1 MTASVRVRFS
11 LMVLLVV
18 ATAGFVAACGGA
30 GADTATEAGTPKL
43 GAFGV
48 DLTTRKESVRAGD
61 DFFQYAN
68 GTWMDTFEI
77 PADRVRWGAF
87 DILRDSTDEQVRG
100 LIEELAAES
109 SAPGSN
115 EQKVGDYYASWMDTE
130 AVNARGIAP
139 LQPDLDRIAAIS
151 SLAELQAEFGRSNF
165 VGSAS
170 PIYQQA
176 SIDRRDPNRY
186 TLDVGLGGL
195 GLPDRDYYLDPSERF
210 ATIRQQYVAHIQQM
224 LQFAP
229 GVTAD
234 EAASQA
240 RAILDLETKIATLQ
254 WPRAELRDRVKTLNP
269 TTVAELGTT
278 YTGFDWTAFLEAGGM
293 EAAST
298 VNVSHPN
305 VIQPLIALTRG
316 VPLDTWKAYLR
327 YHLISGNASVL
338 SSEIDGADFAF
349 YGRTLGGQQQQRDRW
364 ERGVSLVGQRE
375 SLGEAL
381 GQVYVERHFPASA
394 KEKMVE
400 LVENLRRA
408 YGERIRAVDWMSE
421 GTRTEALAKLDAFRP
436 KIGYPDAWQ
445 DLSGI
450 EIVPGDLFGNYR
462 RVQRFFREFDGARLG
477 RGTDRDEW
485 FMTPQ
490 TVNAYYNSQF
500 NEIVFPAAILQP
512 PFFDQWA
519 DPAVNY
525 GAIGAVIGHEMGH
538 GFDDQGSRSDASGVQ
553 RDWWTA
559 EDRAAFDARTAKLA
573 EQYSMYEAAPGVFVD
588 GRFTLGENIGD
599 LGGLE
604 VAYRA
609 YQISLNGQPAAV
621 IDGLTGDQRFFLAFA
636 QVWRGKIREEALV
649 RQLTS
654 DPHSPVLYR
663 LNGVVRNVN
672 AWYDAFGVTEDDAMY
687 LPPDERVSIW

>member
-1 MTASVRVRFS
+1 MTASVRVRCS
-11 LMVLLVV
+11 LLVLLVV
-18 ATAGFVAACGGA
+18 VTAGLVAACGRAGA
-30 GADTATEAGTPKL
+30 GSEAGSPEL
-43 GAFGV
+43 GTFGV
-48 DLTTRKESVRAGD
+48 DLTARKDSVRPGD

-87 DILRDSTDEQVRG
+87 DILRDRTDEQVRA
-100 LIEELAAES
+100 LIDGLAAES
-109 SAPGSN
+109 SAPGSP
-115 EQKVGDYYASWMDTE
+115 EQKVGDYYASWMDTG
-130 AVNARGIAP
+130 AVDARGIAP
-139 LQPDLDRIAAIS
+139 LQPDLERIAAIS
-151 SLAELQAEFGRSNF
+151 SPAELPAEFGRSNL

-170 PIYQQA
+170 PIYQEA

-229 GVTAD
+229 GLTA
-234 EAASQA
+234 EAAASQA
-240 RAILDLETKIATLQ
+240 TAILELETKIATLQ

-269 TTVAELGTT
+269 TTVPELGPT

-293 EAAST
+293 DTATT

-305 VIQPLIALTRG
+305 VIQPLIALTRT
-316 VPLDTWKAYLR
+316 VPLETWKAYLR

-338 SSEIDGADFAF
+338 SSAIDDANFAF
-349 YGRTLGGQQQQRDRW
+349 YGRTLAGQQQQRDRW
-364 ERGVSLVGQRE
+364 ERGVSLVGARE

-381 GQVYVERHFPASA
+381 GQVYVDRHFPVSA

-421 GTRTEALAKLDAFRP
+421 ATKAEALAKLAAFRP

-450 EIVPGDLFGNYR
+450 AIVAGDLFGNYR
-462 RVQRFFREFDGARLG
+462 RVRRFFREFDGDRLT
-477 RGTDRDEW
+477 RQTDRDEW

-538 GFDDQGSRSDASGVQ
+538 GFDDQGSRSDARGVQ

-559 EDRAAFDARTAKLA
+559 EDRAAFDARTTKLA
-573 EQYSMYEAAPGVFVD
+573 EQYSRYEAAPGVFVD
-588 GRFTLGENIGD
+588 GKFTLGENIGD
-599 LGGLE
+599 LGGVE

-609 YQISLNGQPAAV
+609 YQISLNGQPAPV

-636 QVWRGKIREEALV
+636 QVWRSKIREEALV

-654 DPHSPVLYR
+654 DPHSPAVYR

-672 AWYDAFGVTEDDAMY
+672 AWYDAFGVTDGHAMY
-687 LPPDERVSIW
+687 LPPAERVSIW

>member
-1 MTASVRVRFS
+1 MTASVRVRRPIV
-11 LMVLLVV
+11 VLLVV
-18 ATAGFVAACGGA
+18 LAATSIAACGGA
-30 GADTATEAGTPKL
+30 DAGT
-43 GAFGV
+43 GAPEIGTV
-48 DLTTRKESVRAGD
+48 GLDLAARKESVQPGD

-87 DILRDSTDEQVRG
+87 DILRDRTDEQVRA
-100 LIEELAAES
+100 LIEDLAAEGS
-109 SAPGSN
+109 TPGSP
-115 EQKVGDYYASWMDTE
+115 EQKVGDYYTSWMDAE

-151 SLAELQAEFGRSNF
+151 SRAELPAEFGRSNL

-170 PIYQQA
+170 PIYQEA
-176 SIDRRDPNRY
+176 SIDRQDPNRY
-186 TLDVGLGGL
+186 TLDIGLSGL

-210 ATIRQQYVAHIQQM
+210 AAVRQQYVAHIQQM

-229 GVTAD
+229 TVTAD

-240 RAILDLETKIATLQ
+240 RAVLDLETKIAELQ

-269 TTVAELGTT
+269 TTVAELRTT
-278 YTGFDWTAFLEAGGM
+278 YTDFDWTAFLEAGGM
-293 EAAST
+293 GTAHT
-298 VNVSHPN
+298 VNNSHPN
-305 VIQPLIALTRG
+305 VIQPLIALTRS
-316 VPLDTWKAYLR
+316 VPLDSWKAYLR
-327 YHLISGNASVL
+327 YHLISGNASLL
-338 SSEIDGADFAF
+338 SAEIDDANFAF
-349 YGRTLGGQQQQRDRW
+349 YGRTLGGQPQQRDRW
-364 ERGVSLVGQRE
+364 ERGVARVGARE
-375 SLGEAL
+375 GLGEAL
-381 GQVYVERHFPASA
+381 GRVYVERHFPASA
-394 KEKMVE
+394 KAKMIE

-421 GTRTEALAKLDAFRP
+421 ATKAEALAKLEAFRP
-436 KIGYPDAWQ
+436 KVGYPDAWQ

-450 EIVPGDLFGNYR
+450 DIVAGDLFGNAR
-462 RVQRFFREFDGARLG
+462 RVRRFFREFDAGRLG
-477 RGTDRDEW
+477 RQTDRDEW

-538 GFDDQGSRSDASGVQ
+538 GFDDQGSRSDARGVQ
-553 RDWWTA
+553 RDWWTP
-559 EDRAAFDARTAKLA
+559 EDRAAFDARTATLA
-573 EQYSMYEAAPGVFVD
+573 DQYGTYEAVPRVFVD

-609 YQISLNGQPAAV
+609 YQISLSGQPAPV

-636 QVWRGKIREEALV
+636 QVWRSKIREEALV

-654 DPHSPVLYR
+654 DPHSPAVYR

-672 AWYDAFGVTEDDAMY
+672 AWYDAFGVIEGHALY
-687 LPPDERVSIW
+687 LPPAERVSIW